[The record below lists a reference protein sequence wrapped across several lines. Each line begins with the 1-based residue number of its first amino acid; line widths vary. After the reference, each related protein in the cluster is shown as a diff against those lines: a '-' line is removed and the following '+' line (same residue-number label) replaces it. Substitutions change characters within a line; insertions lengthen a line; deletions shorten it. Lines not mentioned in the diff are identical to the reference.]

1 MTAGKRAPTRKQTS
15 ADFSR
20 HSQNYAFSVKTC
32 SWQRK
37 ARTRRGWTWTGCP
50 SCHTTL
56 KRQSCSS
63 VIWAKFCSDGSAVC
77 GNKNSTSSRLWQRT
91 PSQLCH
97 AADCPILVE
106 SERIFL
112 CPCEREILKSK
123 SVLPLCRH
131 HMWKR
136 EVFSFARK
144 HASCFLCDNT
154 LSLPCLYLLHLLM
167 QILFSPS
174 SYPLCLPNPPPNPLH
189 PTLSGSPSSSIYFWV
204 LISTTCKPSN

>member
-32 SWQRK
+32 SWKRK

-136 EVFSFARK
+136 EVFFGGGGGAETRVM
-144 HASCFLCDNT
+144 F
-154 LSLPCLYLLHLLM
+154 SLWQHI
-167 QILFSPS
+167 ILTMSLSPS
-174 SYPLCLPNPPPNPLH
+174 SLDANLIFPLFLPA
-189 PTLSGSPSSSIYFWV
+189 LS
-204 LISTTCKPSN
+204 T

>member
-1 MTAGKRAPTRKQTS
+1 MTAGKRATTRKQTS

-32 SWQRK
+32 SWKRK

-136 EVFSFARK
+136 EVFFGGGGRGNTRHVFSVTTHYPYHVSISFISWCKSYFPPLLTR
-144 HASCFLCDNT
+144 SVYLILRPT
-154 LSLPCLYLLHLLM
+154 L
-167 QILFSPS
+167 FT
-174 SYPLCLPNPPPNPLH
+174 PLCQDLH
-189 PTLSGSPSSSIYFWV
+189 PHPSIFG
-204 LISTTCKPSN
+204 C